1 MPLFGDLFGTTQI
14 INQLA
19 DLKVRL
25 VRMELNMITTTDFQ
39 SFADDLNREV
49 GQIKDFIA
57 GLEEQIATGADNAAF
72 RAFVEAA
79 LPGLKANVGE
89 LDKFTP
95 EPPAPVDGTPV

>member
-1 MPLFGDLFGTTQI
+1 MGLFDGLFGTDQI
-14 INQLA
+14 KNQLA
-19 DLKVRL
+19 DIKVRL

-39 SFADDLNREV
+39 DFADSLNREV

-57 GLEEQIATGADNAAF
+57 GLEQQIAAGADNAAF
-72 RAFVEAA
+72 RAFVEGA